1 MKRVILSL
9 IAVCST
15 LISFSQDVI
24 VTVDEQQIQAKIL
37 EISNT
42 EIKYLDYNNQDG
54 PIYVLTNKE
63 VLSVQLANGDIKT
76 YEQELPKNVVEP
88 TTITTTTITT
98 TMSDIS
104 PNLIRSGNRYY
115 YRGMEM
121 RGDVYANFLK
131 NNCTEAYGKYQNGRT
146 IATVGWVL
154 FGVGLGLDLGLVWI
168 SPYSGLIGLAC
179 EIACIPT
186 LIVGYNRMHSSAEI
200 FNVSCGRNSFVSL
213 GITASQNGVGL
224 ALNF

>member
-1 MKRVILSL
+1 MKKVILSF

-24 VTVDEQQIQAKIL
+24 ITVDEQQIQAKIL
-37 EISNT
+37 EISST

-54 PIYVLTNKE
+54 PVYVLTNKE
-63 VLSVQLANGDIKT
+63 VQSVQLANGNIKT
-76 YEQELPKNVVEP
+76 YEQQSLESDVSPILP
-88 TTITTTTITT
+88 
-98 TMSDIS
+98 TMSNVS
-104 PNLIRSGNRYY
+104 SYLIRSGNRYY
-115 YRGMEM
+115 YHDMEM